1 MYLEIFQEDKSYVKC
16 SYHTQTNYVGK
27 EEEKGKRRREEQTLG
42 GDGYLCTQMTM
53 MVPWVFVHS
62 KLIKLCTLIMYSCF
76 HVNCCSVA
84 QLCLTP
90 LDPISVLHY
99 LPELAQIH
107 VSDAIQPSHPLPP
120 PSPFA
125 FSLSQQPGLCDG
137 YSVLQRRDPRPCF
150 LSLSLSL
157 PHKDTARRPPSA
169 NQEGS
174 DPCPVCKHP
183 DLQNWEKLRSVP
195 KLPRLWLQRSK

>member
-1 MYLEIFQEDKSYVKC
+1 MLSALITHRQIML
-16 SYHTQTNYVGK
+16 GRR
-27 EEEKGKRRREEQTLG
+27 KRRVRGVEQTLG

-120 PSPFA
+120 PSPFV
-125 FSLSQQPGLCDG
+125 FSLFQQPGLCDG
-137 YSVLQRRDPRPCF
+137 FSVLQRRDPRPCF

-157 PHKDTARRPPSA
+157 PHEDTARRPPSA

-174 DPCPVCKHP
+174 DPCPV
-183 DLQNWEKLRSVP
+183 
-195 KLPRLWLQRSK
+195 